1 MLISKYSLS
10 QVLCCNLVHF
20 SHRME
25 SKVSFEIEIS
35 GLFEGYENFLCMCSR
50 AREITKTGGVNIM
63 GHPVYGL
70 GIEARVVKVTIN
82 YLAVKAA
89 TICMS
94 VC

>member
-63 GHPVYGL
+63 GHPVY
-70 GIEARVVKVTIN
+70 
-82 YLAVKAA
+82 AVF
-89 TICMS
+89 
-94 VC
+94 